1 MIKSVQFFRKF
12 SGKEWDGLV
21 EWGKGRHRGQLKDK
35 SQSDA
40 QLNFLLSH
48 CYIWRDNQAFDESY
62 SIKEKDKDK

>member
-21 EWGKGRHRGQLKDK
+21 ESGKGRHRGQLKDK

-40 QLNFLLSH
+40 QLNFLVVSLLH
-48 CYIWRDNQAFDESY
+48 MKR
-62 SIKEKDKDK
+62 